1 MRTPI
6 LTNEQ
11 RKEHKKNW
19 NSNYQTTIGYALSQM
34 RYWKKKADRLIL
46 EHDSPI
52 MEQAEKYIA
61 AFAIS
66 EENKV
71 EFFGTVGNFI
81 NQLASTS
88 TARDLIQ
95 LASEKSGLDERVFEN
110 FIAAG
115 GQAE

>member
-11 RKEHKKNW
+11 RKAHKKNW
-19 NSNYQTTIGYALSQM
+19 NKNYSGTIGYALSQM
-34 RYWKKKADRLIL
+34 RYWKKKADKLIF
-46 EHDSPI
+46 EHDEVI
-52 MEQAEKYIA
+52 MEQARQYINE
-61 AFAIS
+61 FAIS

-71 EFFGTVGNFI
+71 EFFQTVANFI
-81 NQLASTS
+81 TQLASTS

-95 LASEKSGLDERVFEN
+95 IASDKSELNEKLFES
-110 FIAAG
+110 FIAG

>member
-11 RKEHKKNW
+11 RKAHKKNW

-46 EHDSPI
+46 EHDAPI
-52 MEQAEKYIA
+52 TEQAEQYIDT
-61 AFAIS
+61 FAIS

-71 EFFGTVGNFI
+71 EFFGAVGNFLSQLI
-81 NQLASTS
+81 NPA
-88 TARDLIQ
+88 TAESVIQ
-95 LASEKSGLDERVFEN
+95 LASNKSGLDAKMFQN
-110 FIAAG
+110 FIAG